1 MTFRHLA
8 LRLAAMLLATQ
19 TGCSLFRDK
28 ETASAAPEPKAVAE
42 AKSKE
47 ESLIQQVSHKIMPPA
62 KKDEEKGP
70 VSNSPVKQ
78 VHAIWNGQLSTTR
91 DTVNNGAELR
101 GLIGRLYLFGEE
113 VGFPLQAE
121 GTVTVDLYDITPANT
136 QGKPKMLER
145 WEIDKDTL
153 KRLGRKDTIGWG
165 YTLFLPWST
174 YRPDI
179 ARVQLQARF
188 VPEKGIPLFAPAAQV
203 SVQGDEIIPAAAS
216 MRSVPPTQRGART
229 VDNFIQPLE

>member
-1 MTFRHLA
+1 MNTRHIA
-8 LRLAAMLLATQ
+8 SWIAAVLMATQ
-19 TGCSLFRDK
+19 AGCSLFRDK
-28 ETASAAPEPKAVAE
+28 ETASAAPESKAVAE
-42 AKSKE
+42 AKPKE
-47 ESLIQQVSHKIMPPA
+47 ESFIQQVSHKIMPP
-62 KKDEEKGP
+62 KKEEEKGP
-70 VSNSPVKQ
+70 TSNSPVKQ
-78 VHAIWNGQLSTTR
+78 VHAIWNGQLSATR

-113 VGFPLQAE
+113 VGFPLNAE

-179 ARVQLQARF
+179 TRVQMQARF
-188 VPEKGIPLFAPAAQV
+188 VPERGIPLFAPSAQV
-203 SVQGDEIIPAAAS
+203 SVQSDDIIPVSAT
-216 MRSVPPTQRGART
+216 RSVPVTQRGAKT
-229 VDNFIQPLE
+229 VDTFIPPIE

>member
-1 MTFRHLA
+1 MNARYVASWIAAA
-8 LRLAAMLLATQ
+8 LMATQ

-28 ETASAAPEPKAVAE
+28 ETASTAPETKAVAE
-42 AKSKE
+42 AKPKE
-47 ESLIQQVSHKIMPPA
+47 ESFIQQVSHKIMPPS
-62 KKDEEKGP
+62 KKEEEKAP
-70 VSNSPVKQ
+70 TSNSPVKQ
-78 VHAIWNGQLSTTR
+78 IHAIWNGQLTTTR

-145 WEIDKDTL
+145 WEIDKETL

-174 YRPDI
+174 YRPDVT
-179 ARVQLQARF
+179 RVQMQAKF
-188 VPEKGIPLFAPAAQV
+188 VPDRGIPLFAPVAQV
-203 SVQGDEIIPAAAS
+203 SVQTDEIIPVSAT
-216 MRSVPPTQRGART
+216 RPVPPNQRGAKT
-229 VDNFIQPLE
+229 PDAFIPQVDY